1 MELHIKIIGVI
12 TILLALAHVIFPV
25 YFNWKQELSSL
36 SLINRQMML
45 VHTFFIAV
53 VLLLMGIL
61 CLSSSQE
68 LVNTPLGKKIS
79 LGIGIFWLLRLLVQF
94 FWYSSKTWKGK
105 KFETF
110 IHILFSVLWTY
121 LSIIFIGVY
130 AG

>member
-1 MELHIKIIGVI
+1 MELHIKIIGMI

-36 SLINRQMML
+36 NLINRQMML

-53 VLLLMGIL
+53 VLLLLGIL

-68 LVNTPLGKKIS
+68 LVNTSFGKKIS